1 MVFYLSKKKKK
12 KKERKK
18 ERKIIYIQECYPF
31 IRDVREF
38 TVSYGNYRTVE

>member
-1 MVFYLSKKKKK
+1 MKLKNKKKKK
-12 KKERKK
+12 KKETS
-18 ERKIIYIQECYPF
+18 